1 MLDTPPLLG
10 IADTLNLGVF
20 AEVVLVVLRSRI
32 STKAAARRMAKRLGA
47 SYMPV
52 AGVLLND
59 SRSMERE
66 QRKHKYRGFY
76 SNAIEEA
83 R

>member
-1 MLDTPPLLG
+1 M
-10 IADTLNLGVF
+10 
-20 AEVVLVVLRSRI
+20 
-32 STKAAARRMAKRLGA
+32 ARRLGA

-52 AGVLLND
+52 AGILLND